1 MLPFCSHH
9 ASWEGQTAIFAF
21 AVDVV
26 RQIVR
31 TKSQMKYSSIESF
44 CGAGGIALGLRDAG
58 FDVKLAFD
66 KDAAHV
72 RTYNH
77 NIGEHARVMDASLVS
92 GAELLRAAGLRRGE
106 LDLFSGGPPCQGFS
120 KQRRGASLL
129 EDARNRLVLDF
140 ARLVREMDPRAFL
153 FENVAIFGQKRGK
166 PFIAEIADML
176 SNYEITCFQ
185 VCGSDFGLAQ
195 TRSRFLMIGIRRDM
209 GAIRPELE
217 TSNDFVSVYDVIGDL
232 PPPPDDYSVHPD
244 HFNHQKCRITALNEE
259 RFSHVPQGGGWQD
272 IPWALRLPCHK
283 VADVKTGGW
292 PDVYG
297 RLRWDGQCPTI
308 TVGFDSFTRGRYGH
322 PEQNRAITPREAA
335 RLQGFPDSFQFLG
348 NRMDVR
354 TQIGNAVPPPLAK
367 AAGLAVIRALNGEV
381 MHGTR
386 RHSRQPLIK
395 QQELVF

>member
-1 MLPFCSHH
+1 
-9 ASWEGQTAIFAF
+9 
-21 AVDVV
+21 
-26 RQIVR
+26 
-31 TKSQMKYSSIESF
+31 MKYSSIESF

-66 KDAAHV
+66 KDPAHIK
-72 RTYNH
+72 TYNH
-77 NIGEHARVMDASLVS
+77 NIGQHAHVMDASLVS
-92 GAELLRAAGLRRGE
+92 GGNLLKAAGLQKGE

-129 EDARNRLVLDF
+129 DDPRNRLVLDF
-140 ARLVREMDPRAFL
+140 ARLVTEMEPRAFL

-166 PFIAEIADML
+166 PFIAEIAAML
-176 SNYEITCFQ
+176 GRYTITCYQ

-195 TRSRFLMIGIRRDM
+195 TRSRFLMIGIRNDVSSD
-209 GAIRPELE
+209 IPELE
-217 TSNDFVSVYDVIGDL
+217 TSDEFVSVYDVIGDL
-232 PPPPDDYSVHPD
+232 PPPPDDYSVHRKY
-244 HFNHQKCRITALNEE
+244 FNHQKCRITALNET

-272 IPWALRLPCHK
+272 IPWDLRLPCHK

-297 RLRWDGQCPTI
+297 RLRWEGQCPTI

-322 PEQNRAITPREAA
+322 PEQHRAITPREAA
-335 RLQGFPDSFQFLG
+335 RLQGFPDDFQFLG

-367 AAGLAVIRALNGEV
+367 AAGLAIIRALNGEN
-381 MHGTR
+381 TYQR
-386 RHSRQPLIK
+386 RQKSQVPLL
-395 QQELVF
+395 QQRELAF